1 MPKLVDK
8 IKQIVDR
15 FPSKPITIYPFSKD
29 EVVIE
34 LVKPIDEHCGMLYR
48 LVVNDNT
55 SVATIYTVLN
65 TAVYRH
71 VITPTV
77 VQAIKEKRVYLD
89 NKGYINQLRSTA
101 PNGKHEWCFNPRL
114 IIGLRNDM
122 KKELQGFKSMFDDDI
137 TLNLCA
143 VFNYEDVS
151 VHVSGH
157 KGKLIVVKKA
167 A

>member
-1 MPKLVDK
+1 MSQLVNKVKK
-8 IKQIVDR
+8 IIDR
-15 FPSKPITIYPFSKD
+15 FPDKPITIYPFNKD

-34 LVKPIDEHCGMLYR
+34 LVKAIDEHCGMLYR

-71 VITPTV
+71 VVTPTV

-89 NKGYINQLRSTA
+89 NKGYINQLRNTA
-101 PNGKHEWCFNPRL
+101 PTGKYEWCFNPRL
-114 IIGLRNDM
+114 IIGLRTDM
-122 KKELQGFKSMFDDDI
+122 KNLLQEFKDQFDNDI
-137 TLNLCA
+137 ELNLCA
-143 VFNYEDVS
+143 VFNYEQVS

>member
-15 FPSKPITIYPFSKD
+15 FTDKPITIYPANKD

-34 LVKPIDEHCGMLYR
+34 LEKPIDEDCGMLYR

-65 TAVYRH
+65 TALYRH

-89 NKGYINQLRSTA
+89 NKGYINQLRDNA
-101 PNGKHEWCFNPRL
+101 PTGKHEWCFNPRL
-114 IIGLRNDM
+114 IIGLRTDM

-143 VFNYEDVS
+143 VFDYDDVS

-167 A
+167 V

>member
-8 IKQIVDR
+8 VKQIVDR
-15 FPSKPITIYPFSKD
+15 FPSKSITIYPFSKD

-71 VITPTV
+71 VVTPTV
-77 VQAIKEKRVYLD
+77 VQAIKEKREYLV
-89 NKGYINQLRSTA
+89 NKGYINQLRNTA
-101 PNGKHEWCFNPRL
+101 PTGKHEWCFNPRL

-122 KKELQGFKSMFDDDI
+122 KKELQGFKNKFDDDI

-143 VFNYEDVS
+143 VFDYDDVS

>member
-89 NKGYINQLRSTA
+89 NKGYINQLRNTA
-101 PNGKHEWCFNPRL
+101 PNGKHEWSFNPRL

-122 KKELQGFKSMFDDDI
+122 KKELQGFKNKFDDDI